1 MTVWYFP
8 RNQTAWT
15 DSTHI
20 EIVYDGD
27 VGPTMLT
34 MDNTALI
41 DPFESDF
48 ILNIPIRIDWGIVGM
63 DGKDIEPKLQ
73 MQDLDNPLYTMLS
86 GCLDRYIQIWRYK
99 RRYATR
105 LPNRRGQQQDGRRC
119 LKA

>member
-1 MTVWYFP
+1 MDRQP
-8 RNQTAWT
+8 
-15 DSTHI
+15 HI

-86 GCLDRYIQIWRYK
+86 VCPADTSRFG
-99 RRYATR
+99 ATATVCNSTSEPTR
-105 LPNRRGQQQDGRRC
+105 STTRWSRRC
-119 LKA
+119 LKT